1 MASPAKSMALAIAP
15 KFTAVLSICGSLAIV
30 LKVLFNKSRRGN
42 TMHRLVLGMSICD
55 ILASIWYFTG
65 TWAIPAGT
73 MSWFG
78 DGETEQIF
86 WAAGDEDGVSC
97 SFAGFFNQFAV
108 ATPLYNSTLAIY
120 YLLVVN
126 YGWSDGRIAKMEW
139 IFHLIP
145 FGYALITS
153 IFAVAADLYGHVE
166 WTCWILPGEL
176 FDESQELTPIQSKFQ
191 WIQWIFLF
199 GAVWSC
205 IIVVTTVFV
214 ILYRKMKSL
223 ERKLTRYA
231 YSSTGSHSGA
241 SSSLTT
247 RNWSTKSWR
256 NDSSKGEFHSSTGFS
271 LSNKNKADI
280 LKDEPQSQPGSVPE
294 NHDIEEAASTDLS
307 GDENDIGHDDGSEE
321 SDPKSNDGNGDIAAR
336 SDGEDDIEEPKR
348 LEASST
354 REQSVKFSIEP
365 KVEPSQENESAGR
378 FSMSGKMA
386 WLKPKRISRNSRDL
400 SISSRDSSFGMSR
413 SRRAQKEVAK
423 SRKIAVQGLR
433 YVGAFYIT
441 WMFPTVSR
449 ITELVAKKNYF
460 PIQFLDTFLIPLQG
474 FFNCMIYIR
483 PNYLKYRRQGNSFW
497 KSSKMA
503 IFEIKID

>member
-1 MASPAKSMALAIAP
+1 MSSPAKSMALAIAP
-15 KFTAVLSICGSLAIV
+15 KFTAFLSICGSLGIV
-30 LKVLFNKSRRGN
+30 LKVLFNESRRQN

-55 ILASIWYFTG
+55 ILASIWYFAG

-78 DGETEQIF
+78 DGEIEQIF

-120 YLLVVN
+120 YLLIVN
-126 YGWSDGRIAKMEW
+126 YGWSDRRIEKLEW
-139 IFHLIP
+139 ILHLIP
-145 FGYALITS
+145 VGYALITS

-166 WTCWILPGEL
+166 WTCWILPGEI
-176 FDESQELTPIQSKFQ
+176 FDDSQELSPIQSKFQ

-223 ERKLTRYA
+223 ESIMTRYS
-231 YSSTGSHSGA
+231 YSTTGGHSGV
-241 SSSLTT
+241 SSSMTL
-247 RNWSTKSWR
+247 RNNSTKSAQFR
-256 NDSSKGEFHSSTGFS
+256 SSSIKGEHSSTGFDV
-271 LSNKNKADI
+271 SNKNGADI
-280 LKDEPQSQPGSVPE
+280 SKDESESRPVSVPE
-294 NHDIEEAASTDLS
+294 NYDIEEAASTDMS
-307 GDENDIGHDDGSEE
+307 HDDQGDGRDDVSKE
-321 SDPKSNDGNGDIAAR
+321 SDSKSKDIDGND
-336 SDGEDDIEEPKR
+336 EDDPELKR
-348 LEASST
+348 PQESST
-354 REQSVKFSIEP
+354 RDQSVRFSCE
-365 KVEPSQENESAGR
+365 VQAQPSQEKESTGW
-378 FSMSGKMA
+378 FSKLGK
-386 WLKPKRISRNSRDL
+386 KTEQNSKNSRDL
-400 SISSRDSSFGMSR
+400 SIRSRDSSTG
-413 SRRAQKEVAK
+413 RRAQREVAK
-423 SRKIAVQGLR
+423 SRKIAVQGLL

-474 FFNCMIYIR
+474 FFNFMIYIR
-483 PNYLKYRRQGNSFW
+483 PNYLKYRRQGEGFW
-497 KSSKMA
+497 KSSKTS
-503 IFEIKID
+503 IFELKID